1 LKYALFLTLKDALTM
16 KNLSRFGALALII
29 LAVWLYARSVR
40 VPQGQNEKVLVTTS
54 EVQIKGFDP
63 AQIDDLYS
71 SREATRVYEGLLTYH
86 YLKRPHELVPNLA
99 VSLPTVSEDG
109 CVYTFTLREG
119 VKFHDN
125 ACFPSGQ
132 GRELTAEDFV
142 YAIKRVADPKVR
154 SSWFSVVA
162 GKIKGLDAWRDKY
175 TDTAH
180 TDYSEAVEGLKAL
193 DRYSLQFTLTQP
205 WPQFLYI
212 LAMNFCCVV
221 PQEAVQYYG
230 EEFLNHP
237 VGTGPFTM
245 EAFNPQLNKLVY
257 HKNPTFRDKR
267 FPSEAS
273 EGYQHLLADAGKKL
287 PLVDKII
294 THILPE
300 EQPRWLKFQQGAID
314 IADIAS
320 DNIALEVIKGNTIVP
335 QLQEKGV
342 QLCLEQ
348 APMTSFFAINNDCE
362 PFKNNAKLRQALS
375 LAFDGQRYNELF
387 FNGSAVSAQ
396 SIIPPGLSG
405 YQRDYVNPY
414 KQYDLAKAKQQLAAA
429 GYPEGKGLPVITL
442 DVRANTKQKQEGEFF
457 KKCMEGIGV
466 KIRVVPNI
474 FPELLK
480 KMSQRKTMMH
490 AISWG
495 ADYPDAENFLQL
507 FYKSHQSMS
516 AGLNFN
522 DAAYNALYER
532 ATNMQPS
539 EERTI
544 LYEQLNRMLAECAP
558 VVYSI
563 HQAHPVLYHGWVKN
577 YLWSN
582 YCGGLEQY
590 INIDLDQKKALQAR
604 F

>member
-1 LKYALFLTLKDALTM
+1 MRIALAPKNALTM
-16 KNLSRFGALALII
+16 KKLFKFGAPVLII

-40 VPQGQNEKVLVTTS
+40 VPQSQNEKVLVIAS
-54 EVQIKGFDP
+54 EARIKGFDP
-63 AQIDDLYS
+63 AQVDDSYS
-71 SREATRVYEGLLTYH
+71 SREVTKVYEGLLAYH

-109 CVYTFTLREG
+109 CVYTFTLQEG
-119 VKFHDN
+119 VRFHDN

-132 GRELTAEDFV
+132 GRELVAEDFV
-142 YAIKRVADPKVR
+142 YAMKRVADPKVR

-180 TDYSEAVEGLKAL
+180 TDYSEAVEGLKVL
-193 DRYSLQFTLTQP
+193 DKYRLQFTLTQP

-221 PQEAVQYYG
+221 PREAVQYYG
-230 EEFLNHP
+230 EAFLNNP

-257 HKNPTFRDKR
+257 YKNPTFRDKR

-273 EGYQHLLADAGKKL
+273 EEYQHLLADAGKKL

-294 THILPE
+294 THIIPE
-300 EQPRWLKFQQGAID
+300 EQPRWLKFQQGTLD
-314 IADIAS
+314 VADIAS
-320 DNIALEVIKGNTIVP
+320 DNIALEVIRGNTIVP

-348 APMTSFFAINNDCE
+348 APVTGFFAINSGCE
-362 PFKNNAKLRQALS
+362 PFKDNVKLRRALS

-396 SIIPPGLSG
+396 SIIPPGFAG
-405 YQRDYVNPY
+405 YQKDYVNPY
-414 KQYDLAKAKQQLAAA
+414 RQYDLAKAKQQLAAA

-442 DVRANTKQKQEGEFF
+442 DVNTNTKQKQQCEFF
-457 KKCMEGIGV
+457 QKCMEAIGV
-466 KIRVVPNI
+466 KIKVVPNI

-480 KMSQRKTMMH
+480 KISQNRTMMH
-490 AISWG
+490 AISWRG
-495 ADYPDAENFLQL
+495 DYPDAENFLQM
-507 FYKSHQSMS
+507 FYKAHQSVS
-516 AGLNFN
+516 NGLNFN
-522 DAAYNALYER
+522 DAAYNVLYER
-532 ATNMQPS
+532 ATAMQPS
-539 EERTI
+539 EERTV
-544 LYEQLNRMLAECAP
+544 LYEQLNRMIAEHVP

-563 HQAHPVLYHGWVKN
+563 HQAYPVLYHGWVKN

-582 YCGGLEQY
+582 YCSGIEQY
-590 INIDLDQKKALQAR
+590 IDIDLDQKKALQAR